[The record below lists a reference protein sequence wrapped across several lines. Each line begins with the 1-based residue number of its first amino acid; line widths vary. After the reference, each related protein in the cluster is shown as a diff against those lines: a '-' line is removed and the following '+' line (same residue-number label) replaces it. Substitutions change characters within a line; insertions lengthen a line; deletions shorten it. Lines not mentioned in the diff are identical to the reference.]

1 MRRALAARL
10 FLPLLAAMALAY
22 LIAMVLTGAQ
32 PKQRQAVTFEA
43 KGVLRLEPE
52 GVNKIMLSR
61 TGRQIELVRGADGG
75 WMLARE
81 HKVAPTAATRLET
94 ALKMLHRSAPVRE
107 MAAEDLAGVDTQPF
121 GLQDPTISVALSGP
135 AGDALTVRFGARNPD
150 GFLQYMRIEGDAR
163 VYLMSRFIGAEWLAA
178 AEAVEAQ

>member
-1 MRRALAARL
+1 MRRALLTRL
-10 FLPLLAAMALAY
+10 SMPLLAALALAY

-52 GVNKIMLSR
+52 GVNKLMLGR
-61 TGRQIELVRGADGG
+61 GGRQIELVRGADGG
-75 WMLARE
+75 WALTRAQ
-81 HKVAPTAATRLET
+81 KVAPAAATRLDT
-94 ALKMLHRSAPVRE
+94 ALKMLHRSAPARE
-107 MAAEDLAGVDTQPF
+107 MAAEDLAGVDTRPF
-121 GLQDPTISVALSGP
+121 GLEDPTIVVALSGP
-135 AGDALTVRFGARNPD
+135 AGHALTVRFGARNPD
-150 GFLQYMRIEGDAR
+150 GFLQYMRIEGDPR

>member
-1 MRRALAARL
+1 M
-10 FLPLLAAMALAY
+10 PLLAALALAY

-52 GVNKIMLSR
+52 GVNKIMLGR
-61 TGRQIELVRGADGG
+61 PGRQIELVRGADGG
-75 WMLARE
+75 WALTRE
-81 HKVAPTAATRLET
+81 QKVAPAAAARLDT

-107 MAAEDLAGVDTQPF
+107 MAAEDLAGVDTRPF
-121 GLQDPTISVALSGP
+121 GLEDPTIVVALSGP
-135 AGDALTVRFGARNPD
+135 TGHALTVRFGARNPD
-150 GFLQYMRIEGDAR
+150 GFLQYMRIEGDPR

-178 AEAVEAQ
+178 AEGVEAQ